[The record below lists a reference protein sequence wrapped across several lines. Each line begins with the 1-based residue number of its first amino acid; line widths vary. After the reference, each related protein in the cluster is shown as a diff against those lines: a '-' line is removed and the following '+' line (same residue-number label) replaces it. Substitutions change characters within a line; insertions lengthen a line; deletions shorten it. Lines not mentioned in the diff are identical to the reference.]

1 MMHPSIQGT
10 RENLTEARGLCA
22 ASIPMT
28 YNDTLALAAQFADD
42 PDDWLDIVNQ
52 LLTIRWADGTPL
64 VDR

>member
-1 MMHPSIQGT
+1 
-10 RENLTEARGLCA
+10 
-22 ASIPMT
+22 MT